1 MARGPK
7 KVKEYE
13 SIKVVKYFAKGE
25 GMKEFE
31 IKKGHIFYAVCI
43 IIILCFLTACNK
55 NIDPTTTIV
64 NQIIKNNYEQS
75 KSND

>member
-31 IKKGHIFYAVCI
+31 IKTTLTYTPFDGGKGW
-43 IIILCFLTACNK
+43 
-55 NIDPTTTIV
+55 IV
-64 NQIIKNNYEQS
+64 KIRS
-75 KSND
+75 L